1 MTAAAPY
8 PWLAGTFR
16 QLLGRLASGRMPH
29 ALLLTGPEGIGKL
42 ALAEALARA
51 ALCAAAGPG
60 GEPCGHCQSCRLYQA
75 DTHPDLTRVTIP
87 EDKTQILV
95 DQIRELAETMG
106 LSRSMGAHRVAI
118 LWPADA
124 MNPNAANSLLK
135 TLEEPPER
143 SLMILVTAEPSR
155 LPATIRSRCQI
166 VAVPLPPEADTR
178 AWLAEEGVA
187 AADMD
192 VLMCLARG
200 APLAA
205 RALAEEGAVD
215 QWQALLRD
223 LGALLGGKLGVVA
236 LAETWKA
243 QDPERVIR
251 WIQIALWES
260 ARLRMSAPADRT
272 ALKDLQPLTKTLDLV
287 RAFQLQDR
295 LTEWRRLA
303 RTTVNTQM
311 LLEEVF
317 AGLAP
322 GRP

>member
-1 MTAAAPY
+1 MTPAAPY
-8 PWLAGTFR
+8 PWLVGTCR

-51 ALCAAAGPG
+51 AMCTEPG
-60 GEPCGHCQSCRLYQA
+60 SGGGACGHCQSCRLHAA
-75 DTHPDLTRVTIP
+75 DTHPDMTRLTIP

-135 TLEEPPER
+135 TLEEPPAR
-143 SLMILVTAEPSR
+143 SLLILVTAEPSR

-166 VAVPLPPEADTR
+166 AAVPLPPVADTR

-187 AADMD
+187 EADMD
-192 VLMCLARG
+192 VLLCLARG

-215 QWQALLRD
+215 LWRALLHD
-223 LGALLGGKLGVVA
+223 LDALLGGKRGVVA
-236 LAETWKA
+236 LAETWNA
-243 QDPERVIR
+243 QDAERVIR

-260 ARLRMSAPADRT
+260 ARHGMTGREGSGALRDF
-272 ALKDLQPLTKTLDLV
+272 QPLAKTLDLV
-287 RAFQLQDR
+287 QAFHLQDR

-303 RTTVNTQM
+303 RTTVNAQL

-317 AGLAP
+317 AALAP